1 MAVCTTLCCALGSI
15 KAEKTVAR
23 ATAVVRWHVNTM
35 ESITLKGRQAGV
47 VDALVLTRTECTPRY
62 AI

>member
-1 MAVCTTLCCALGSI
+1 MAVCTTLCCAPGSI

-23 ATAVVRWHVNTM
+23 AIAAVLWHVNTM
-35 ESITLKGRQAGV
+35 ESITLKELQVGE

>member
-1 MAVCTTLCCALGSI
+1 MVVCTTLCCALDSI

-23 ATAVVRWHVNTM
+23 ATAGDRWHVNTM
-35 ESITLKGRQAGV
+35 GSITSKERQAGA

-62 AI
+62 AT